1 MAVTVCCKYAVII
14 SIFDCL
20 WRPKTRSF
28 YFYAYFSLH
37 RKVHVSLPGETRANG
52 TLFAVVYVHKA
63 GVSPL
68 EDSREV
74 HYAVQLTTYIT
85 PLRTDVQKDKE
96 KVHHH
101 SELHHI
107 SPSIL
112 PLHIF
117 YIMWHFYGAQ
127 LPCTVHYL
135 FIFWFHPEAEIWEP
149 CIPLETPPVTHCH
162 VRGLHLHKGWASQWR
177 APLHE
182 SVSQMKLWRSK
193 PGELSACCWL
203 LLFCCCSGTERLRG
217 TDTSDRKSNT
227 LWCFCCR
234 CCVIIQRAQYIL
246 KNI

>member
-1 MAVTVCCKYAVII
+1 M
-14 SIFDCL
+14 
-20 WRPKTRSF
+20 
-28 YFYAYFSLH
+28 
-37 RKVHVSLPGETRANG
+37 HVSLPGETRANG

-101 SELHHI
+101 SGLHHI

-117 YIMWHFYGAQ
+117 YIMWPFYGAQ

-135 FIFWFHPEAEIWEP
+135 FIFLVPPRSRDLRTLYRTGDPTCHSLSCQRTSPSQRLGF
-149 CIPLETPPVTHCH
+149 PVTCAATWECKSDEALE
-162 VRGLHLHKGWASQWR
+162 VKARWAV
-177 APLHE
+177 
-182 SVSQMKLWRSK
+182 SVL
-193 PGELSACCWL
+193 LTSAVL
-203 LLFCCCSGTERLRG
+203 LLQWHRKAERNRYFWQ
-217 TDTSDRKSNT
+217 KIKHT
-227 LWCFCCR
+227 LVFLLQVLCYYSKGA
-234 CCVIIQRAQYIL
+234 IYIEKHL
-246 KNI
+246 EESPL